1 MLGAVAQCLVWK
13 VALKEEEV
21 EEEREEVKDGW
32 RRQARSLMM
41 CFSRLIILEKVLNYI
56 FYEAKQFVELMAVI
70 GQPISEAVKQVRV
83 QLTPIA

>member
-32 RRQARSLMM
+32 RRQARSLLM

-56 FYEAKQFVELMAVI
+56 FYKAKQFVST
-70 GQPISEAVKQVRV
+70 PISLVRLTHKVVCVYLAV
-83 QLTPIA
+83 